1 MAELMRKLPKRG
13 LKSLVRAIS
22 KQDGETCDTDGCDGE
37 AVFATVWFDM
47 HRVTY
52 GESTFCGPCTSS
64 VLNSMASTME
74 QLSAERF
81 FTNHDDARKDIE
93 VA

>member
-1 MAELMRKLPKRG
+1 MRTLPKRA
-13 LKSLVRAIS
+13 LKSLVRAIN
-22 KQDGETCDTDGCDGE
+22 KQDGKTCDTDGCEGE

-47 HRVTY
+47 HRITY
-52 GESTFCGPCTSS
+52 GESTFCGPCTSA
-64 VLNSMASTME
+64 VLEAMAGTME

-81 FTNHDDARKDIE
+81 FTNHDDARKDVE